1 MKIRGLL
8 AGLLVAASLTGCARS
23 ATAPEAP
30 RTPAATVPAL
40 DEAATPTP
48 TPPDTTVNSSTT
60 ERGGGA
66 LGSGH

>member
-30 RTPAATVPAL
+30 RSPVATTPIRDDSA
-40 DEAATPTP
+40 P
-48 TPPDTTVNSSTT
+48 TPPDTTTSSSSV